1 MKSFLSVRTFV
12 FADLII
18 HVISERI
25 RRLVTTSAGGLP
37 PHFTNFKHG
46 ALRPVFHPAMSSW
59 VLATACP
66 RGDCCVHRAFHE
78 VLLINSALYLRVD
91 CWYTNVAIWNTRSI
105 PCIQISNDFKFPT
118 ILCSNWRCSLGN
130 MRYLERVALTPLLAL
145 MVKGAVLSQPR
156 STSAAIRL

>member
-1 MKSFLSVRTFV
+1 MKCFLSVRAFV
-12 FADLII
+12 TADCFL

-25 RRLVTTSAGGLP
+25 RLVTASAGGLP
-37 PHFTNFKHG
+37 PPLYEPQARCIATCI
-46 ALRPVFHPAMSSW
+46 PAMSSW

-78 VLLINSALYLRVD
+78 VLFINAALYLCLD

-105 PCIQISNDFKFPT
+105 PCIQISNDFRFPT

-130 MRYLERVALTPLLAL
+130 MRYLVRVTL
-145 MVKGAVLSQPR
+145 
-156 STSAAIRL
+156 RLYLP

>member
-1 MKSFLSVRTFV
+1 MKHFLSVRAFV
-12 FADLII
+12 TADCLL

-25 RRLVTTSAGGLP
+25 RRLVTASAGGLP
-37 PHFTNFKHG
+37 PHFTNLKHG

-78 VLLINSALYLRVD
+78 VLLINSALYLCVD

-105 PCIQISNDFKFPT
+105 PCIQISNDLKFPT
-118 ILCSNWRCSLGN
+118 ILCSKWRCSVGN
-130 MRYLERVALTPLLAL
+130 MRYLELETLTPLLAL
-145 MVKGAVLSQPR
+145 MVKGAVLS
-156 STSAAIRL
+156 